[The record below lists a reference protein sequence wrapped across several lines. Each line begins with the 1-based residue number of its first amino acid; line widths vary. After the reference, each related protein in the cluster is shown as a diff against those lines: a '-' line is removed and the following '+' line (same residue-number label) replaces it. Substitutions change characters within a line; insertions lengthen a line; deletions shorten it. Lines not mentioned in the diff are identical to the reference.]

1 MDDFSKAL
9 DSLREMM
16 NSPQGQDS
24 LNSLI
29 KGFSGSGGEDRDS
42 SEDGGRSDI
51 MASLGSLGNYGNL
64 LSTLQ
69 SGNRAPRMQLM
80 NALRPYLSSR
90 RQQKFDVIM
99 NLMRYSDL
107 PSALFGKGLK
117 R

>member
-9 DSLREMM
+9 DSLREMV
-16 NSPQGQDS
+16 NSPGGQDS

-29 KGFSGSGGEDRDS
+29 KSFSGGGDDGEDYS
-42 SEDGGRSDI
+42 SGLPLSG
-51 MASLGSLGNYGNL
+51 GSLGNYGNL

-80 NALRPYLSSR
+80 NSLRPYLSSK

-107 PSALFGKGLK
+107 PSALFGKGTK

>member
-1 MDDFSKAL
+1 MEDFSKAL
-9 DSLREMM
+9 DSLRNMM

-29 KGFSGSGGEDRDS
+29 KGFSGGSNEGEDYS
-42 SEDGGRSDI
+42 SNMPLSTN
-51 MASLGSLGNYGNL
+51 SLGNYGNL

-80 NALRPYLSSR
+80 NSLRPYLSSR

-107 PSALFGKGLK
+107 PSTLFGKGTK

>member
-9 DSLREMM
+9 ESLKEMM
-16 NSPQGQDS
+16 NTPQGQDS

-29 KGFSGSGGEDRDS
+29 KEFTGGGEDKDS
-42 SEDGGRSDI
+42 EEHQSSDFLPDIGKLGG
-51 MASLGSLGNYGNL
+51 YGNL

-80 NALRPYLSSR
+80 HALRPYLSSR

-107 PSALFGKGLK
+107 PASLFGKGFK

>member
-29 KGFSGSGGEDRDS
+29 KGFSGGGEDKSDESYS
-42 SEDGGRSDI
+42 SDLPLSTSG
-51 MASLGSLGNYGNL
+51 LGNYGNL

-80 NALRPYLSSR
+80 HALRPYLSSR

-107 PSALFGKGLK
+107 PSALFGKGTK